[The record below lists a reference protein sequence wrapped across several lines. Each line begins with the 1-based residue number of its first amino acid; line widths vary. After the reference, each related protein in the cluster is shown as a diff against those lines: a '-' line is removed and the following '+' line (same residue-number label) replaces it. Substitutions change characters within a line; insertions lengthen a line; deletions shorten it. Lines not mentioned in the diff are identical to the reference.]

1 MKRIFSTLLS
11 VFVVVFFVFSQEEI
25 RPTKNL
31 IVMIPDGT
39 SLGVLSASRW
49 MKVYRGEGDRL
60 HLDPYLS
67 GTVTTFSSNA
77 PVGDSAPTTST
88 YMTGVPMQRGNV
100 AIYPEVDP
108 KNDLIPLDPAFTNQ
122 PQMTILEAMRIE
134 QKKAVG
140 LVVTVEFPH
149 ATPADCS
156 AHHYNRNRYDE
167 IAPQMAYNNLSVM
180 FGGGHRN
187 ITPDMQAY
195 FKTTNTAYIQEDKE
209 AAMNFE
215 GDKLWAL
222 FASGRLQFDIDR
234 NPKKEPSLAEM
245 TKKAIEILNKNE
257 NGFFMMVEG
266 SLIDYAAHANDPAG
280 IIGDFLAF
288 DEAFGVALDFAK
300 KDGNTT
306 IVVLPDHGN
315 AGFTIGSA
323 KAPKGISQ
331 MTLSE
336 LFSKVSKIKRTAAGM
351 EDILKNTPSDDFK
364 SVFKSYTDIDLTDDD
379 VKTLLSSKNYKLED
393 YTAAKGAKNMSNYIV
408 DIYNRDMAFGY
419 TSGSHTGEEV
429 FLAVYHPQG
438 DILKGNVRNVE
449 LHDYLYKVSGLQ
461 TPMKEHTD
469 KAFAKHTDVFEGMKY
484 EVVAKKGELAKLI
497 VKQKKNTLEVNASSS
512 VVLYNGNAVQLESV
526 VVYVDKNNTFYL
538 PHNLKEL
545 FNKK

>member
-11 VFVVVFFVFSQEEI
+11 VFLVVIFVFSQEEI

-39 SLGVLSASRW
+39 SIGALSASRW
-49 MKVYRGEGDRL
+49 MKIYRGEGDKL
-60 HLDPYLS
+60 NLDPYIS
-67 GTVTTFSSNA
+67 GTVTTFCSNT

-108 KNDLIPLDPAFTNQ
+108 DNDIIALNPEFTNQ

-156 AHHYNRNRYDE
+156 AHHYNRSKYSE

-180 FGGGHRN
+180 FGGGHSN
-187 ITPDMQAY
+187 ITTDIQQY
-195 FKTTNTAYIQEDKE
+195 LKSTNTTYIQGDKD
-209 AAMNFE
+209 AMMNFE

-222 FASGRLQFDIDR
+222 FGSDRMSFDLDR
-234 NPKKEPSLAEM
+234 DPKKEPSLAEM
-245 TKKAIEILNKNE
+245 TKKAIEILSKNE

-266 SLIDYAAHANDPAG
+266 SLVDYAAHSNDPTG

-300 KDGNTT
+300 TDGNTT

-323 KAPKGISQ
+323 QAPKSISH
-331 MTLSE
+331 MTLDE
-336 LFSKVSKIKRTAAGM
+336 LFNKVSKIKRTSAGM
-351 EDILKNTPSDDFK
+351 EDILKETPSGDFK
-364 SVFKSYTDIDLTDDD
+364 SVFKTYTDIELTDKD
-379 VKTLLSSKNYKLED
+379 VQILLGSKNYKLED
-393 YTAAKGAKNMSNYIV
+393 YTAAKDAKNMSNYIV
-408 DIYNRDMAFGY
+408 DIYNRNTAFGY

-449 LHDYLYKVSGLQ
+449 LHNYLYKVSGLQ
-461 TPMKEHTD
+461 TSMKEHTD
-469 KAFAKHTDVFEGMKY
+469 RAFAKHTDVFEGMKY
-484 EVVAKKGELAKLI
+484 EVVAKKDELAKLI
-497 VKQKKNTLEVNASSS
+497 VKQKQNTLEVKASSS
-512 VVLYNGNAVQLESV
+512 VVLYNGKPVQLESV

-538 PHNLKEL
+538 PRNLNEL
-545 FNKK
+545 FKR